1 MRDGGEA
8 REASVKRE
16 IPMDDE
22 ADLNAFVA
30 GADHIEMVLAAE
42 AATFKRDPTTYMYSV
57 ANVSGAVDE
66 HTARHD
72 GAVALHRL
80 RLLRKAPVGT
90 STASTDA
97 KTIPTPASSSPS
109 DRVSIEAD
117 GRPVELALQQPPRAS
132 LSSRGIA
139 STVASTWRPVS
150 RLDAEPPSHLTSF
163 ADVWVGETKPSP
175 EVLARALGA
184 QPNDSTAPAFS
195 VGHDTLPE
203 TIAKMR
209 QVAGALAGRGFTR
222 LAKHVA
228 EAATGV
234 ERGGMGDTGPSISVA
249 ITEAIQA
256 TARAASA
263 WRELAPN
270 VKIPAGYEGTFNEFI
285 APTTETFA
293 EAAKALDHAK
303 GLSGMLFEK
312 CVAAQQEN
320 VDLRLKVKDLQA
332 KLGVAVPAPPEHTW
346 EFRYS
351 DKKDRLLKHVHVCSR
366 CSRVRFTYPSPYAEI
381 PETIEYPTN
390 VGYYVEDPGCLAEVS
405 DG

>member
-1 MRDGGEA
+1 MASA
-8 REASVKRE
+8 REGTFN
-16 IPMDDE
+16 
-22 ADLNAFVA
+22 DLT
-30 GADHIEMVLAAE
+30 E
-42 AATFKRDPTTYMYSV
+42 AAKALD
-57 ANVSGAVDE
+57 
-66 HTARHD
+66 HAR
-72 GAVALHRL
+72 GLTRET
-80 RLLRKAPVGT
+80 PVGT

-109 DRVSIEAD
+109 DLRVSIEAD
-117 GRPVELALQQPPRAS
+117 GRPVDLALQQPP
-132 LSSRGIA
+132 
-139 STVASTWRPVS
+139 
-150 RLDAEPPSHLTSF
+150 SHLTTF
-163 ADVWVGETKPSP
+163 GKVWVGETKPSP

-184 QPNDSTAPAFS
+184 LPFGMHVSIEADGRPVELAPFS
-195 VGHDTLPE
+195 VGQATLPE

-209 QVAGALAGRGFTR
+209 QVAGALAGHGFTR

-234 ERGGMGDTGPSISVA
+234 ERGGMGDAGPSISMA
-249 ITEAIQA
+249 IKHAAQA

-263 WRELAPN
+263 WIELAPN
-270 VKIPAGYEGTFNEFI
+270 VKIPAGYEGTFNELI
-285 APTTETFA
+285 APTTETFT
-293 EAAKALDHAK
+293 EAAKALDHARSF
-303 GLSGMLFEK
+303 SGMLFEK

-351 DKKDRLLKHVHVCSR
+351 DKKDHLLKHVHVCSR

-381 PETIEYPTN
+381 PETIEYPAN
-390 VGYYVEDPGCLAEVS
+390 VGYNVEDPGCLAEVS